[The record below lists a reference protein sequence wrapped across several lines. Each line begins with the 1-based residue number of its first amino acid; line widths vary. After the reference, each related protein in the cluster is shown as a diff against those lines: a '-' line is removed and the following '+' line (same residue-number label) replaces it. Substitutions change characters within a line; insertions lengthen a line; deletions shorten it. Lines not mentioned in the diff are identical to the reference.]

1 MSLSLGVKLYGSV
14 FIEDTRFVL
23 TQINEDGSFRL
34 SSGNKDYN
42 ISVKEPTIIYP
53 DVECF
58 NSPYGT
64 TQEAVRIIFN
74 APHHIVILRGKI
86 FWMNKEQTEF
96 EIDA

>member
-34 SSGNKDYN
+34 SSGNTDYT
-42 ISVKEPTIIYP
+42 ISVKDGTIIYP

-64 TQEAVRIIFN
+64 TKESVRMIFK
-74 APHHIVILRGKI
+74 APQRITILRGKI
-86 FWMNKEQTEF
+86 YWMGKEETEF
-96 EIDA
+96 EIDG